1 MTEVS
6 FNDTQTVF
14 PVQPDQNDSELLYGV
29 EGAKIGFSSKTPISD
44 KKILLLIEKVSKI
57 IIL

>member
-14 PVQPDQNDSELLYGV
+14 PVQPDQNDSELLFGV
-29 EGAKIGFSSKTPISD
+29 EGAKMC
-44 KKILLLIEKVSKI
+44 LIENSNFW
-57 IIL
+57 